1 MLIKEGYTF
10 HSWENG
16 KWVINSPEGRNFLI
30 NEATFK
36 LFNILETHQTLED
49 AHLAFEDEFLINIS
63 FEDFEQHISS
73 IIGGFGI
80 LAEDFEVTRPS
91 MKNKYLKLKVQIINA
106 QIAGLLA
113 KPLTVFYNPKAFWY
127 ILGCL
132 VFFIGVIFFNAPQ
145 KVELTVAQIPILI
158 CLFYLAMPIHELGHI
173 AACKAYKIK
182 HGGIGFGFYFV
193 LPVMY
198 ADITNIWA
206 ANKQKRIIA
215 NMGGIFSE
223 ILYASMLLIVF
234 LITQNPIFYVASI
247 SLATMVVWE
256 FNPFVRFDG
265 YWILSDLTNT
275 PNLISKSKET
285 LKTVYGRLSERTKL
299 FLTKNEV
306 WLFLY
311 GLINTGFFI
320 AFMVFTIYSFRA
332 YIVLFPQLIYGVLS
346 KWLSG
351 NFDLS
356 NINRQFLFILTFYI
370 LFFRFCIQ
378 NLSKISRT
386 WLKRVSQQEK

>member
-1 MLIKEGYTF
+1 MLIKEGYTV
-10 HSWENG
+10 HSWDNG

-30 NEATFK
+30 NEVTFK
-36 LFNILETHQTLED
+36 LFNILETHHTLEN
-49 AHLAFEDEFLINIS
+49 AHEAFEKEFLIDIS
-63 FEDFEQHISS
+63 FNDFQQHISTT
-73 IIGGFGI
+73 IGGFGI
-80 LAEDFEVTRPS
+80 LANDFEVARPS
-91 MKNKYLKLKVQIINA
+91 MKNKYLKLKIQIINA
-106 QIAGLLA
+106 QIAGFLA
-113 KPLTVFYNPKAFWY
+113 KPLTVFYNPKVFWY
-127 ILGCL
+127 ILASL
-132 VFFIGVIFFNAPQ
+132 IVFIASMFLNSSQ
-145 KVELTVAQIPILI
+145 KIELTALQMPVVVG
-158 CLFYLAMPIHELGHI
+158 LFYLSMPIHELGHI
-173 AACKAYKIK
+173 AACKSYNLK

-223 ILYASMLLIVF
+223 ILYSSILLIAF
-234 LITQNPIFYVASI
+234 LITKNPIFFVTGI

-275 PNLISKSKET
+275 PNLIKKSKYT
-285 LKTVYGRLSERTKL
+285 LKTVYKRLQERTKL

-351 NFDLS
+351 NFDVS

-386 WLKRVSQQEK
+386 WLKRVS

>member
-1 MLIKEGYTF
+1 MLIKEGYTV
-10 HSWENG
+10 HSWDNG

-30 NEATFK
+30 NEATHQ
-36 LFNILETHQTLED
+36 LFQILEKYEKFEE
-49 AHLAFEDEFLINIS
+49 AHLAFDKAFLANTTFEEFREYIS
-63 FEDFEQHISS
+63 KV
-73 IIGGFGI
+73 IGGYGI
-80 LAEDFEVTRPS
+80 LSDDFEVKRPS
-91 MKNKYLKLKVQIINA
+91 MKNNYLKLKVQLINA
-106 QIAGLLA
+106 QIAGFLA
-113 KPLTVFYNPKAFWY
+113 KPLTVFYNPKVFWY
-127 ILGCL
+127 ILASL
-132 VFFIGVIFFNAPQ
+132 IVFIVSIFLNNTQ
-145 KVELTVAQIPILI
+145 KIELTVWQMSIVVG
-158 CLFYLAMPIHELGHI
+158 LFYLSMPIHELGHI
-173 AACKAYKIK
+173 AACKSYNLK

-223 ILYASMLLIVF
+223 ILYASILLIVF

-247 SLATMVVWE
+247 SLATMVFWE

-275 PNLISKSKET
+275 PNLIKKSKDM
-285 LKTVYGRLSERTKL
+285 LKTVYERLRERTKL

-320 AFMVFTIYSFRA
+320 AFMVFTIYSFRE

-356 NINRQFLFILTFYI
+356 NFNRQFLFILTFNI
-370 LFFRFCIQ
+370 LFIRFCIQ
-378 NLSKISRT
+378 NLSKISRN
-386 WLKRVSQQEK
+386 WLKRVS